1 MPEKKKAD
9 NAGGISSEEFI
20 TKAPLFVKVTMDE
33 FSPPNAIT
41 FDCDSPGC
49 VKGGTWYQVHYP
61 SALGYTPNGRGT
73 DVADGSLKSVA
84 YKCFKCR
91 ESALTVVYREMKT
104 EKRPV
109 NRGRAPAPPIDLG
122 SSPPPPP
129 LIDVVVEVMKV
140 GQYPKPSIEIPPAL
154 EKNLGK
160 ESADCYKRA
169 LICRNT
175 GFGLAA
181 TGYMRRVV
189 EDKTNELIEIVANH
203 AELNGIDPAI
213 VAKIRKAADSNA
225 GYTPYDQKL
234 ELASGVFPDSLMVG
248 NINPLQKLYSLVSEG
263 IHGKSEEQCVEIANN
278 TDAVFQYLFTNLK
291 AQTDTR
297 REFMEKLKK
306 L

>member
-1 MPEKKKAD
+1 MLEKKKAD
-9 NAGGISSEEFI
+9 RTGGISSEEFI
-20 TKAPLFVKVTMDE
+20 AKAPLFVKFTVDA

-49 VKGGTWYQVHYP
+49 VRGGTWYRVHHP
-61 SALGYTPNGRGT
+61 SALGYTPSGRGT

-84 YKCFKCR
+84 YKCFKCG
-91 ESALTVVYREMKT
+91 ESALTVVYREMRT

-122 SSPPPPP
+122 SPPPPPP
-129 LIDVVVEVMKV
+129 LIDVVVEVIKV
-140 GQYPKPSIEIPPAL
+140 GQYPRPSIEIPPAL

-203 AELNGIDPAI
+203 AELNGIDPAT
-213 VAKIRKAADSNA
+213 VAKIRKAADSSA

-234 ELASGVFPDSLMVG
+234 ELAGGVFPDSLMVG

-263 IHGKSEEQCVEIANN
+263 IHGKSEEQCVEIASN

-297 REFMEKLKK
+297 REFMEKLKR